1 MDNKSKLYNAVAKI
15 FNVNPESINSDSSPD
30 NVEGW
35 DSIAMVNLITELEQ
49 IFKVNF
55 EILEIAEMHNMS
67 IIESIL
73 TEKNIDLNEK

>member
-1 MDNKSKLYNAVAKI
+1 
-15 FNVNPESINSDSSPD
+15 
-30 NVEGW
+30 
-35 DSIAMVNLITELEQ
+35 MVNLITELEQ